1 MPEPPYPLH
10 PSVVDRI
17 NPEYKDFYNKF
28 VFDKQVV
35 HHQPISASRASGTL
49 IPGAGPKLEVA
60 SSEDFT
66 IPRKETRGPD
76 ILLRAFT
83 PLGERPAKGWPL
95 CFWFHG
101 GGWVLG
107 NIDTENVIATHLC
120 NRAKCVVICVDYRL
134 APENPFPA
142 AVDDCWESVLWAIST
157 NGTEKLNLDISRIA
171 IGGSS
176 AGANLTAII
185 CQRATKRPDFPA
197 VATQLLSV
205 PVADNTATV
214 DSTKPEHASW
224 KENEFTPA
232 LPAEKMMWYRYHY
245 LPDKET
251 WAHPEASPLLWDG
264 DWSKLPPAVVVVG
277 ELDVLRSEGEAIG
290 KKLQDAGVETDVHI
304 MKGQPHPFVAMD
316 EALEDGR
323 RAITY
328 FCDKLIELL

>member
-120 NRAKCVVICVDYRL
+120 NRAKCVVICVDYR
-134 APENPFPA
+134 
-142 AVDDCWESVLWAIST
+142 
-157 NGTEKLNLDISRIA
+157 
-171 IGGSS
+171 
-176 AGANLTAII
+176 
-185 CQRATKRPDFPA
+185 QRATKRPDFPT

-251 WAHPEASPLLWDG
+251 WAHPEASPLLWEG
-264 DWSKLPPAVVVVG
+264 EWSKLPPAVVVVG

-290 KKLQDAGVETDVHI
+290 KKLQDAGVKTDVHI
-304 MKGQPHPFVAMD
+304 MKGQPHPFIAMD

>member
-10 PSVVDRI
+10 PSVIDRI
-17 NPEYKDFYNKF
+17 NPEYKDFYNKH

-60 SSEDFT
+60 SSEDIH
-66 IPRKETRGPD
+66 IPRKETSGPD
-76 ILLRAFT
+76 ILIRAFT
-83 PLGERPAKGWPL
+83 PLGDRPAKGWPL
-95 CFWFHG
+95 SFWFHG

-120 NRAKCVVICVDYRL
+120 NRGKSVVVCVDYRL
-134 APENPFPA
+134 APEDPFPA
-142 AVDDCWESVLWAIST
+142 AVDDCWESFLWAISD
-157 NGTEKLNLDISRIA
+157 GVEKLNLDTSRIA
-171 IGGSS
+171 VGGSS
-176 AGANLTAII
+176 AGGNLTAIV
-185 CQRATKRPDFPA
+185 CQRATRRADIPPIA
-197 VATQLLSV
+197 VQLLSV

-214 DSTKPEHASW
+214 DSTKSDHASW

-232 LPAEKMMWYRYHY
+232 LPAEKMMWYRRHY
-245 LPDKET
+245 LPDEKT
-251 WAHPEASPLLWDG
+251 WAHPEASPLLWEG

-290 KKLQDAGVETDVHI
+290 KKLQDAGVKVDVHV
-304 MKGQPHPFVAMD
+304 MKGQPHPFIAMD
-316 EALEDGR
+316 EALKDGA
-323 RAITY
+323 RAISL

>member
-10 PSVVDRI
+10 PSVIDRI
-17 NPEYKDFYNKF
+17 NPEYREFYNKH
-28 VFDKQVV
+28 VFNKQVV
-35 HHQPISASRASGTL
+35 HHQPISTSRASGTL
-49 IPGAGPKLEVA
+49 IPGAGPKLEVS
-60 SSEDFT
+60 SSENIT
-66 IPRKETRGPD
+66 IQRKETSGPD
-76 ILLRAFT
+76 ILIRAFT
-83 PLGERPAKGWPL
+83 PLGERPTNGWPL

-134 APENPFPA
+134 APEDPFPA
-142 AVDDCWESVLWAIST
+142 AVDDCWESLLWAIST
-157 NGTEKLNLDISRIA
+157 GVGKLNLDTSRIA
-171 IGGSS
+171 LGGSS
-176 AGANLTAII
+176 AGGNLTAIM
-185 CQRATKRPDFPA
+185 CQRATKRSEIPPIA
-197 VATQLLSV
+197 VQLLSV

-214 DSTKPEHASW
+214 DSQKPEHASW

-245 LPDKET
+245 LPVKET
-251 WAHPEASPLLWDG
+251 WEHPEASPLLWQG

-290 KKLQDAGVETDVHI
+290 EKLQDAGVQVDLHI
-304 MKGQPHPFVAMD
+304 MKGQPHPFIAMD

-323 RAITY
+323 RAITL
-328 FCDKLIELL
+328 FCDKLVELL